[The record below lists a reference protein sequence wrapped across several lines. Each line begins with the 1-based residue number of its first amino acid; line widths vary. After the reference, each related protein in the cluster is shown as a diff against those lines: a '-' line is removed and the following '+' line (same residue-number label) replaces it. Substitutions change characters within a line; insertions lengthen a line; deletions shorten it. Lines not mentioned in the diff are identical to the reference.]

1 MSALTQIF
9 NRLFMNKPVQHPV
22 TLVQTSLEPIHE
34 EDNNEGCEFLDDFS
48 SLDEPSEEAIK

>member
-9 NRLFMNKPVQHPV
+9 NRLFANKATPHSV
-22 TLVQTSLEPIHE
+22 TLVQTPLEPVHE

-48 SLDEPSEEAIK
+48 SLNEPSEEETK